1 MPDYLEGGSDEAT
14 EEQKR
19 LDEAR
24 RRGGLPLGRPMPPAP
39 PVSAPASSIGFT
51 KGWSPEERA
60 KQAAAQVK
68 FLRDRGR
75 Y

>member
-1 MPDYLEGGSDEAT
+1 MPDPYLGAPDESE

-24 RRGGLPLGRPMPPAP
+24 RKTGLPIGRPMPPAP

-51 KGWSPEERA
+51 KGWSPDERA
-60 KQAAAQVK
+60 KQAAAHAA
-68 FLRDRGR
+68 FLRNRR
-75 Y
+75 

>member
-1 MPDYLEGGSDEAT
+1 MADYLEGADET
-14 EEQKR
+14 EDEKRR

-24 RRGGLPLGRPMPPAP
+24 RRGGILPLGRPMPPAP

-51 KGWSPEERA
+51 KSWSPEERS